1 MNLKNNDYS
10 GFTNENGA
18 RQILSLYVKPEEVDD
33 IIKNILTLNDYE
45 LNEESNMYEMFNE
58 YIKISL
64 EKSIDKGRK
73 NR

>member
-45 LNEESNMYEMFNE
+45 LNEESNIYELFNE
-58 YIKISL
+58 FIKSSL
-64 EKSIDKGRK
+64 EKRVDKGRK
-73 NR
+73 SR